1 MSVSYELRN
10 YWCASRMVC
19 RLSPRVAARYLA
31 PRIVWAVSDRE
42 RRLMERLR
50 DNVLKADS
58 AGGAGAAVLP
68 LSRSMVQDTAGV
80 RQDATMMRQ
89 DPNSAA

>member
-31 PRIVWAVSDRE
+31 PRIVWAVTQRE
-42 RRLMERLR
+42 KALLERLR
-50 DNVLKADS
+50 DQALRADHS
-58 AGGAGAAVLP
+58 AMTEANVLP
-68 LSRSMVQDTAGV
+68 LQRSEPPSVA
-80 RQDATMMRQ
+80 
-89 DPNSAA
+89 

>member
-31 PRIVWAVSDRE
+31 PRIVWAVTQRE
-42 RRLMERLR
+42 RSLMERLR
-50 DNVLKADS
+50 DQVLRADRAS
-58 AGGAGAAVLP
+58 TVQQASVLP
-68 LSRSMVQDTAGV
+68 LQRHD
-80 RQDATMMRQ
+80 RH
-89 DPNSAA
+89 PAA